1 MKNFLTEKVII
12 GLSILGSL
20 FGSVPKDSTSTKEA
34 NQPIKIGYI
43 TQQNTVIASNK
54 VDSILTEAKLTI
66 ANYNKTVEERSMN
79 NKRIISLTRKE
90 IKNTKET
97 TKIINSLSSKNKLAK
112 YSAEDNRTL
121 SELKVDSTCTTYRK
135 PLFGARKCSQWT
147 YTYYIYKGSE
157 RINLQ

>member
-12 GLSILGSL
+12 ALGILSSFIIST
-20 FGSVPKDSTSTKEA
+20 SKDSITTKEA
-34 NQPIKIGYI
+34 NQITKEVYI
-43 TQQNTVIASNK
+43 PQQDTVIASNK

-66 ANYNKTVEERSMN
+66 ANYNKTVEERSKN